1 MKTIVSRSIVA
12 AMLWAGSLSAMAA
25 TNWTLTNSAANEPE
39 VTGWKAASNTSDIYR
54 TSVGY
59 WTGSGVGVGGES
71 SSDGQHAMDNKDGYE
86 LALMSFDSAVRLES
100 VRAGWTQGDSDI
112 FVMAFTG
119 LGSMTAAES
128 LDGGAFSNLTSRG
141 WTLIG
146 NYADIGTGAQDLGTT
161 SGAFENTYS
170 SFWLVGAGGFAAGV
184 GVTNDTSA
192 ATTRV
197 CTQYYWNGGCKAWST
212 QTSYSPRYDYLKLAY
227 VTATVKPPSE
237 GTVPEP
243 GSLALAGIALL
254 GMVGLR
260 RRERAR

>member
-1 MKTIVSRSIVA
+1 MKKNVLRSILA
-12 AMLWAGSLSAMAA
+12 AVLCAGSLSAMAA

-39 VTGWKAASNTSDIYR
+39 VTGWKATSNASDIYK

-59 WTGSGVGVGGES
+59 WSGSGIGVGGES
-71 SSDGQHAMDNKDGYE
+71 SSDNQHALDNKDGYE
-86 LALMSFDSAVRLES
+86 LALLSFDSAVRLES
-100 VRAGWTQGDSDI
+100 VRAGWTYNDTDI

-119 LGSMTAAES
+119 LGSMTAVQS
-128 LDGGAFSNLTSRG
+128 LDGGTFSNLTSRG

-146 NYADIGTGAQDLGTT
+146 NYADIGTSTRNLGTT

-170 SFWLVGAGGFAAGV
+170 SFWLIGAGGFAAGV
-184 GVTNDTSA
+184 GVTNDTSSG
-192 ATTRV
+192 
-197 CTQYYWNGGCKAWST
+197 CISFDKWGKCKAWGD
-212 QTSYSPRYDYLKLAY
+212 QPKYDYLKLAN
-227 VTATVKPPSE
+227 VTGTVKPPSSSV

-260 RRERAR
+260 RRERAH